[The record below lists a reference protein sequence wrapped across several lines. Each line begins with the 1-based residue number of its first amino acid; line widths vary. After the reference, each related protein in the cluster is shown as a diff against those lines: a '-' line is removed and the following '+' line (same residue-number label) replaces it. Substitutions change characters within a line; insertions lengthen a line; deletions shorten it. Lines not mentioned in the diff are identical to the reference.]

1 MEGDTMR
8 KTLAIVAAVSLVAC
22 TRTQESG
29 GEVDTVADT
38 SRLSVP
44 DIDVGLKTDT
54 VTVPTLGIEKDTVVI
69 SKPVK
74 TGEKQYEVKR
84 PTVDVK
90 RP

>member
-1 MEGDTMR
+1 MR
-8 KTLAIVAAVSLVAC
+8 KALAIVAAVTLVAC
-22 TRTQESG
+22 TREKTQEVG
-29 GEVDTVADT
+29 GEVDTLADT
-38 SRLSVP
+38 TRLVVP

-54 VTVPTLGIEKDTVVI
+54 VTVPTVGIEKDTIIV

-74 TGEKQYEVKR
+74 TGEKKYEVKR